1 MKNKGKC
8 SSVPV
13 NDAHVHVGYF
23 PRKGCEEPYYYSP
36 RRVLGIL
43 NRAGVNEFI
52 FSSTNAIWDFSGDA
66 MHAEAREMKR
76 LAGRRAHAFFWIT
89 DEYWKLDP
97 DLSKLPDFYE
107 GLKLHGGETPWLE
120 HPRLLSHVLSI
131 AKERKFRVQIHTGE
145 KDDKTANPIPAY
157 LPYCRK
163 FPEIKFDLAHGKP
176 AAEVP
181 RAVNENDNVYVD
193 CAYLSSAA
201 VECWLAAGA
210 REDRILFGSDIPV
223 QQRLFDLSLT
233 TCLRR
238 TLRGFSSSK
247 ILHDNFR
254 DYLKQ

>member
-1 MKNKGKC
+1 MKSKGKC

-23 PRKGCEEPYYYSP
+23 PRKGYEEPYYYSP

-89 DEYWKLDP
+89 DEYLKTDP
-97 DLSKLPDFYE
+97 DLAKLPDLYE
-107 GLKLHGGETPWLE
+107 GFKLHGGETPWLKL
-120 HPRLLSHVLSI
+120 PRLLSRVLAI
-131 AKERKFRVQIHTGE
+131 ARERRFAVQIHTGE
-145 KDDKTANPIPAY
+145 KDGKDPNPVSGY

-163 FPEIKFDLAHGKP
+163 FPEVKFDLAHGKP

-223 QQRLFDLSLT
+223 QQRLLDTSLT
-233 TCLRR
+233 EYLRK
-238 TLRGFSSSK
+238 TLRGFSSVR